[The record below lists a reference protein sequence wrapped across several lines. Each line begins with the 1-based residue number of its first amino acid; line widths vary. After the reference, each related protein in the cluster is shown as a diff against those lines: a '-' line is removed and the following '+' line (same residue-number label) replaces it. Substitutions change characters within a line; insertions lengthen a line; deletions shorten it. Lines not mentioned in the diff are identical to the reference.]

1 LGFPIQLS
9 ILCDRN
15 LYEAATKLFVVAGTQ
30 SNKVAGGIVKGMA
43 KGGVSTTRNPHIFDC
58 ILIDGK
64 QEKQG

>member
-43 KGGVSTTRNPHIFDC
+43 KGGVFDH
-58 ILIDGK
+58 
-64 QEKQG
+64 EEPAHF